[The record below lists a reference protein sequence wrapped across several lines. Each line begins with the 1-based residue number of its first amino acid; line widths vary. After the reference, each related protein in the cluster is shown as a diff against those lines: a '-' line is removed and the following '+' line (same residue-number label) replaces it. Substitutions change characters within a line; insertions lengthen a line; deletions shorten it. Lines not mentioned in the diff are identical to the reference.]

1 MIHGL
6 PFVAP
11 HGFDLRRFLSTL
23 LALEIGDC
31 TSSGF
36 PLLVESCLRPGRAH
50 QALNDYWCLLRALA
64 VGLSCEL
71 IDQSCAP

>member
-23 LALEIGDC
+23 LALEIGVAL
-31 TSSGF
+31 
-36 PLLVESCLRPGRAH
+36 P
-50 QALNDYWCLLRALA
+50 QAFRF
-64 VGLSCEL
+64 
-71 IDQSCAP
+71 